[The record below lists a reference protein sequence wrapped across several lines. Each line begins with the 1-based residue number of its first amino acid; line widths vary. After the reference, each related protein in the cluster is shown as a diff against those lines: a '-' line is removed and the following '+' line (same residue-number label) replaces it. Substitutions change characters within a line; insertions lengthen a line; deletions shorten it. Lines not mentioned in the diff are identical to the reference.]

1 VKWEDR
7 LDIGG
12 LTDVGMRR
20 SNNQD
25 AFRILTAPSVEQWR
39 SRGHLFVVADGMGA
53 HAVGELASKMAVDSI
68 PHTYHKLANLPC
80 AQALVKAVQDA
91 NSRIHSRGVANREF
105 QGMGT
110 TSTVLVLLP
119 EGAMIAHV
127 GDSRAYRVRDGRIEQ
142 LSFDHSLAWELV
154 RRKQLTFE
162 QARSAVPNN
171 VITRSLGPEPDVETD
186 VVGPHPVRSGDTFIL
201 CSDGL
206 SGQVADADIG
216 LLARYLPAQEAC
228 QHLID
233 MANLRG
239 GPDNITVIVV
249 RIEDPTTP
257 GLSQDDRMSPEQPV
271 RKRDYFKLAVGIG
284 GACIAASIL
293 LAVVGQLIS
302 GTLSA
307 LQLGLSVA
315 AGVSG
320 IFFMAAGLVSRRVA
334 NSQEDTEAV
343 ATEARPCRPPTR
355 CTLEKAALE
364 RFGTRLHQTRATAV
378 EQAWNVDW
386 TEFFGHRNA
395 GDKYV
400 TEGNF
405 SAALR
410 EFCQAQRLLSA
421 GQRRFQE
428 QTQAL
433 LGK

>member
-25 AFRILTAPSVEQWR
+25 AFRVLTAPSVDQWR
-39 SRGHLFVVADGMGA
+39 SRGHLFIVADGMGA

-68 PHTYHKLANLPC
+68 PHTYHKLVNQPC

-91 NSRIHSRGVANREF
+91 NSRIHSRGVANRDF

-119 EGAMIAHV
+119 EGAIIAHV

-186 VVGPHPVRSGDTFIL
+186 VVGPHPIRPGDTFVL

-216 LLARYLPAQEAC
+216 LLARCMPAQEAC
-228 QHLID
+228 QHLVD

-239 GPDNITVIVV
+239 GPDNITVIIARVG
-249 RIEDPTTP
+249 DPAAHDESTP
-257 GLSQDDRMSPEQPV
+257 PDGQLGSPA
-271 RKRDYFKLAVGIG
+271 RHADCFKLSVALGLTCLT
-284 GACIAASIL
+284 A
-293 LAVVGQLIS
+293 
-302 GTLSA
+302 SA
-307 LQLGLSVA
+307 LLTVLGMVAGRSNTLQLVLSVA

-320 IFFMAAGLVSRRVA
+320 VFFIAAGLVWRRLMRGLEET
-334 NSQEDTEAV
+334 NIPP
-343 ATEARPCRPPTR
+343 TEARPSRPPTR
-355 CTLEKAALE
+355 CALDKPALD
-364 RFGTRLHQTRATAV
+364 RFGTRLHQIRAVAV
-378 EQAWNVDW
+378 EQAWNVEW
-386 TEFFGHRNA
+386 TEFFSHRNA
-395 GDKYV
+395 ADKFLAS
-400 TEGNF
+400 GNL

-410 EFCQAQRLLSA
+410 EFCAAQHLLSIA
-421 GQRRFQE
+421 QRRFQE
-428 QTQAL
+428 TTQAL
-433 LGK
+433 LGG